1 MNPNPLRKYVHDLAN
16 SLSIADA
23 SLSRGLKL
31 LAEKLPSE
39 SEELKRLL
47 KTEEAL
53 RKSIE
58 TLREL
63 RQTISSDKKW
73 DD

>member
-1 MNPNPLRKYVHDLAN
+1 MNPTPLRKYVHDLAN
-16 SLSIADA
+16 SLSVVDA

-31 LAEKLPSE
+31 LGEKLPPE

-47 KTEEAL
+47 KADEAL

-58 TLREL
+58 ILREL
-63 RQTISSDKKW
+63 RQTISSAEK
-73 DD
+73 